1 MENEEKISKENED
14 NNGEINVHFNYIKT
28 LSRQVFKCKP
38 NEKIKFVCLKYASKN
53 DLDFNLLSFGIN
65 NFLSETSKLNTPVNE
80 LINPMTHDIC
90 IYVWDAID
98 KKELES
104 LKIKII
110 KVVFLYQNQPI
121 IIESFVHSKMLNIS
135 KIFAETIEK
144 DFNKLNFL
152 YKNKNLDF
160 SKKLGEILEQNEK
173 DIDRIEILV
182 QENENNT
189 EINLDIQKNQQ
200 NPLTKKL
207 INIDNNI

>member
-53 DLDFNLLSFGIN
+53 DLDFNLLSFGV
-65 NFLSETSKLNTPVNE
+65 ELNTPVNE
-80 LINPMTHDIC
+80 LVIPTTHDIY
-90 IYVWDAID
+90 IYVCDAID
-98 KKELES
+98 RKELES

-144 DFNKLNFL
+144 DFNKLNFI

-189 EINLDIQKNQQ
+189 EINLDVQNNQQ

>member
-28 LSRQVFKCKP
+28 LSWQVFKCKP

-53 DLDFNLLSFGIN
+53 DLDFNLLSFGV
-65 NFLSETSKLNTPVNE
+65 ELNTPVNE
-80 LINPMTHDIC
+80 LINPMTHNIY
-90 IYVWDAID
+90 IYVSDAID
-98 KKELES
+98 RKELES

-144 DFNKLNFL
+144 DFNKLNFI

-189 EINLDIQKNQQ
+189 EINLDVQNNQQ

>member
-28 LSRQVFKCKP
+28 LSQQVFKCKP
-38 NEKIKFVCLKYASKN
+38 KEKIKFVCLKYASKN
-53 DLDFNLLSFGIN
+53 DLDFNLLSFGV
-65 NFLSETSKLNTPVNE
+65 ELNTPVNE
-80 LINPMTHDIC
+80 LVIPMTHDFY
-90 IYVWDAID
+90 IYVCDAID
-98 KKELES
+98 RKELES

-144 DFNKLNFL
+144 DFNKLNFI

-189 EINLDIQKNQQ
+189 EINLDVQNNQQ

>member
-53 DLDFNLLSFGIN
+53 DLDFNLLSFGV
-65 NFLSETSKLNTPVNE
+65 ELNTPVNE
-80 LINPMTHDIC
+80 LVIPTTHDLY
-90 IYVWDAID
+90 IYVCDAID
-98 KKELES
+98 RKELES

-144 DFNKLNFL
+144 DFNKLNFI

-160 SKKLGEILEQNEK
+160 SKKVGEILEQNEK

-189 EINLDIQKNQQ
+189 EINLDVQNNQQ

>member
-28 LSRQVFKCKP
+28 LSWQVFKCKP

-65 NFLSETSKLNTPVNE
+65 LNTPVNE
-80 LINPMTHDIC
+80 LVIPKTHDIY
-90 IYVWDAID
+90 IYVCDAID
-98 KKELES
+98 RKELES

-144 DFNKLNFL
+144 DFNKLNFI

-173 DIDRIEILV
+173 DIDRIQILV

-189 EINLDIQKNQQ
+189 EINLDVQNNQQ

>member
-53 DLDFNLLSFGIN
+53 DLDFNLLSFGV
-65 NFLSETSKLNTPVNE
+65 ELNTPVNE
-80 LINPMTHDIC
+80 LVIPTTHDIY

-98 KKELES
+98 RKELES

-144 DFNKLNFL
+144 DFNKLNFI

-189 EINLDIQKNQQ
+189 EINLDVQNNQQ

>member
-53 DLDFNLLSFGIN
+53 DLDFNLLSFGV
-65 NFLSETSKLNTPVNE
+65 ELNTPVNE
-80 LINPMTHDIC
+80 LVIPTTHDLY
-90 IYVWDAID
+90 IYVCDAID
-98 KKELES
+98 RKELES

-144 DFNKLNFL
+144 DFNKLNFI

-189 EINLDIQKNQQ
+189 EINLDVQNNQQ

>member
-14 NNGEINVHFNYIKT
+14 NNGEINVHFNYIET
-28 LSRQVFKCKP
+28 LSQQVFKCKP

-53 DLDFNLLSFGIN
+53 DLDFNLLSFGV
-65 NFLSETSKLNTPVNE
+65 ELNTPVNE
-80 LINPMTHDIC
+80 LINPMTHNIY
-90 IYVWDAID
+90 IYVSDAID
-98 KKELES
+98 RKELES

-144 DFNKLNFL
+144 DFNKLNFI

-189 EINLDIQKNQQ
+189 EINLDVQNNQQ

>member
-1 MENEEKISKENED
+1 MENEEKLSKENED

-53 DLDFNLLSFGIN
+53 DLDFNLLSFGV
-65 NFLSETSKLNTPVNE
+65 ELNTPVNE
-80 LINPMTHDIC
+80 LVIPTTHDLY
-90 IYVWDAID
+90 IYVCDAID
-98 KKELES
+98 RKELES

-144 DFNKLNFL
+144 DFNKLNFI

-189 EINLDIQKNQQ
+189 EINLDVQNNQQ

>member
-14 NNGEINVHFNYIKT
+14 NNGEINVHFNYIET
-28 LSRQVFKCKP
+28 LSQQVFKCKL

-53 DLDFNLLSFGIN
+53 DLDFNLLSFGV
-65 NFLSETSKLNTPVNE
+65 ELNTPVNE
-80 LINPMTHDIC
+80 LINPMTHDIY

-98 KKELES
+98 RKELES

-121 IIESFVHSKMLNIS
+121 IIESFIHSKMLNIS

-144 DFNKLNFL
+144 DFNKLNFI

-189 EINLDIQKNQQ
+189 EINLDIQNNQQ

>member
-53 DLDFNLLSFGIN
+53 DLDFNLLSFGV
-65 NFLSETSKLNTPVNE
+65 ELNTPVNE
-80 LINPMTHDIC
+80 LLIPTTHDLY
-90 IYVWDAID
+90 IYVCDAID
-98 KKELES
+98 RKELES

-144 DFNKLNFL
+144 DFNKLNFI

-189 EINLDIQKNQQ
+189 EINLDVQNNQQ

>member
-14 NNGEINVHFNYIKT
+14 NNGEINVHFNYIET
-28 LSRQVFKCKP
+28 LSQQVFKCKL

-65 NFLSETSKLNTPVNE
+65 LNTPVNE
-80 LINPMTHDIC
+80 LVIPKTHDIY
-90 IYVWDAID
+90 IYVCDAID
-98 KKELES
+98 RKELES

-189 EINLDIQKNQQ
+189 EINLDIQHNQQ

>member
-28 LSRQVFKCKP
+28 LSWQVFKCKP

-53 DLDFNLLSFGIN
+53 DLDFNLLSFGV
-65 NFLSETSKLNTPVNE
+65 ELNTPVNE
-80 LINPMTHDIC
+80 LINPMTHNIY
-90 IYVWDAID
+90 IYVSDAID
-98 KKELES
+98 RKELES

-144 DFNKLNFL
+144 DFNKLNFI

-173 DIDRIEILV
+173 HIDRIEILV